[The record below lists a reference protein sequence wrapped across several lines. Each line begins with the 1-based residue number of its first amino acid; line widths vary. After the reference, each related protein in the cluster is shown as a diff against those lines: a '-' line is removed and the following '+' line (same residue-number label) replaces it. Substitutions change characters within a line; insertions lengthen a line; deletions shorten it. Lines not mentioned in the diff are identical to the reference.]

1 MKKIVLTI
9 ALALMG
15 TALMAQ
21 NDDATETR
29 PISAIEEEVFVVVEE
44 EPEFPGGMEAL
55 YRYLASNIKYPELAK
70 KEKIQGTVYVSFV
83 VEKDGSVTNIK
94 VLRDIGAGCGE
105 EAVRVVRQ
113 MPKWKP
119 GRQRGQRVR
128 VQYNLPIKFSL

>member
-29 PISAIEEEVFVVVEE
+29 PISTIEEEVFVVVEE

-94 VLRDIGAGCGE
+94 VLREIGGGCSE

>member
-29 PISAIEEEVFVVVEE
+29 PISTIEEEVFVVVEE

-94 VLRDIGAGCGE
+94 VLRDIGGGCSE